1 MSDDELAKQLPNLIS
16 KLNSNGNDNNKGSG
30 SSSSGNSSQKS
41 GQGSPKTQESSN
53 IQGEKDKKLI
63 SEVRDANSDTTF
75 RLKLGG
81 FTSGRSSR
89 KGSSC
94 STPVGSSLRTEMDYP
109 SPNFIRPN
117 LSQCPGVSVDENSK
131 LTIRLHYNP
140 VMDEWLSLTEEVVNP
155 RARDDSD
162 VIFDLL
168 KEETTDNNDELIK
181 VAQFFQVQFFNF
193 GIFQQFLSN
202 KTDISGNTVDRRNW
216 TIFGIFNELWS
227 PQNVNVAR
235 FARNVELE

>member
-202 KTDISGNTVDRRNW
+202 KTDISGNTVDRSNW
-216 TIFGIFNELWS
+216 TIFGIFNELLS
-227 PQNVNVAR
+227 PQNVN
-235 FARNVELE
+235 E

>member
-1 MSDDELAKQLPNLIS
+1 MPIPTRLFD
-16 KLNSNGNDNNKGSG
+16 SNWVDLHRVG
-30 SSSSGNSSQKS
+30 
-41 GQGSPKTQESSN
+41 
-53 IQGEKDKKLI
+53 
-63 SEVRDANSDTTF
+63 VRGKV
-75 RLKLGG
+75 R
-81 FTSGRSSR
+81 
-89 KGSSC
+89 SC

-181 VAQFFQVQFFNF
+181 VAQFFQVQFFMTQTYD
-193 GIFQQFLSN
+193 GIL
-202 KTDISGNTVDRRNW
+202 
-216 TIFGIFNELWS
+216 LL
-227 PQNVNVAR
+227 A
-235 FARNVELE
+235 

>member
-168 KEETTDNNDELIK
+168 KEEGLFLGGSSGIN
-181 VAQFFQVQFFNF
+181 VAGAIQLAKEI
-193 GIFQQFLSN
+193 GP
-202 KTDISGNTVDRRNW
+202 GNTIV
-216 TIFGIFNELWS
+216 TILCDSGQRYQSRYLWMVCA
-227 PQNVNVAR
+227 QYWI
-235 FARNVELE
+235 

>member
-1 MSDDELAKQLPNLIS
+1 MAKQLPNLIS
-16 KLNSNGNDNNKGSG
+16 KLNGNNQDNGAAKGSSSG
-30 SSSSGNSSQKS
+30 NSSSGNSSQKS
-41 GQGSPKTQESSN
+41 GQGSPKTAETAQN
-53 IQGEKDKKLI
+53 EKERKI

-117 LSQCPGVSVDENSK
+117 LSQCQGVSVDENSK

-168 KEETTDNNDELIK
+168 KEEGTDNNDELIK
-181 VAQFFQVQFFNF
+181 VSQFFQVM
-193 GIFQQFLSN
+193 S
-202 KTDISGNTVDRRNW
+202 K
-216 TIFGIFNELWS
+216 
-227 PQNVNVAR
+227 
-235 FARNVELE
+235 VEFSKLYL

>member
-1 MSDDELAKQLPNLIS
+1 MAILTQLLG
-16 KLNSNGNDNNKGSG
+16 SNWVD
-30 SSSSGNSSQKS
+30 
-41 GQGSPKTQESSN
+41 
-53 IQGEKDKKLI
+53 LHRV
-63 SEVRDANSDTTF
+63 EVREKVRSTF
-75 RLKLGG
+75 QFSKWSI
-81 FTSGRSSR
+81 FWKWSIFDP
-89 KGSSC
+89 GSSC

-168 KEETTDNNDELIK
+168 KDEATDNNDELIK
-181 VAQFFQVQFFNF
+181 VAQFFQVWQRHKVLFSLIHFFQMIHF
-193 GIFQQFLSN
+193 
-202 KTDISGNTVDRRNW
+202 R
-216 TIFGIFNELWS
+216 LWIALDCAKLIQDWLPWWKYS
-227 PQNVNVAR
+227 SKWKRIRVLQVCTA
-235 FARNVELE
+235 

>member
-1 MSDDELAKQLPNLIS
+1 M
-16 KLNSNGNDNNKGSG
+16 NGNNQDNGAPKGSSSG
-30 SSSSGNSSQKS
+30 NSSSGNSSQKS
-41 GQGSPKTQESSN
+41 GQGSPKTAETVQN
-53 IQGEKDKKLI
+53 EKERKI

-117 LSQCPGVSVDENSK
+117 LSQCQGVSVDENSK

-168 KEETTDNNDELIK
+168 KEEGTDNNVELIK
-181 VAQFFQVQFFNF
+181 VSQFFQVRLFKFSNPQISISIFL
-193 GIFQQFLSN
+193 GIGRSWITSN
-202 KTDISGNTVDRRNW
+202 
-216 TIFGIFNELWS
+216 
-227 PQNVNVAR
+227 
-235 FARNVELE
+235 

>member
-1 MSDDELAKQLPNLIS
+1 M
-16 KLNSNGNDNNKGSG
+16 NGNNQDNGAAKGSSSG
-30 SSSSGNSSQKS
+30 NSSSGNSSQKS
-41 GQGSPKTQESSN
+41 GQGSPKTAETAQN
-53 IQGEKDKKLI
+53 EKERKI

-117 LSQCPGVSVDENSK
+117 LSQCQGVSVDENSK

-168 KEETTDNNDELIK
+168 KEEGTDNNDELIK
-181 VAQFFQVQFFNF
+181 VSQFFQVCQKL
-193 GIFQQFLSN
+193 IFQMYIFQFQ
-202 KTDISGNTVDRRNW
+202 
-216 TIFGIFNELWS
+216 IFLGFG
-227 PQNVNVAR
+227 
-235 FARNVELE
+235 